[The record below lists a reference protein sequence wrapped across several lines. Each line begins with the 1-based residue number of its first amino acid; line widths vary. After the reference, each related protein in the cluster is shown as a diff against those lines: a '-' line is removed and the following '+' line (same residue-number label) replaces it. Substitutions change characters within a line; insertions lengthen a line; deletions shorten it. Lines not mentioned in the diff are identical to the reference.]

1 MKEVSSIM
9 SETNLLDSDDDES
22 EQTGFKNILEV
33 STPKLS
39 QKVSQLQEQVNKLKM
54 LKQSNN
60 FDDILLSLNDEDT
73 QTDSKKSITQV

>member
-9 SETNLLDSDDDES
+9 SETNLLDSDD
-22 EQTGFKNILEV
+22 EQETSFKNILQV

-39 QKVSQLQEQVNKLKM
+39 QKVSQLQEKVNKLKM

-60 FDDILLSLNDEDT
+60 FEEILLSLKDEDT
-73 QTDSKKSITQV
+73 QIGPKQSINLI

>member
-9 SETNLLDSDDDES
+9 SETNLLDSDD
-22 EQTGFKNILEV
+22 EQEETSFKNILEV

-39 QKVSQLQEQVNKLKM
+39 QKVSQLQEKVNKLKM

-60 FDDILLSLNDEDT
+60 FEEILLSLNDEDA
-73 QTDSKKSITQV
+73 QIGPKQSINLI

>member
-9 SETNLLDSDDDES
+9 SETNLLDSDDES
-22 EQTGFKNILEV
+22 EETGFKNILEV

-39 QKVSQLQEQVNKLKM
+39 QKVSQLQEQVNKLKI

-60 FDDILLSLNDEDT
+60 FEDILLSLNDADT
-73 QTDSKKSITQV
+73 QTDPKQSITQV